1 MKQRIINIALI
12 LMLLF
17 GLAILVYPFVGDT
30 IANWRNK
37 YEVQQYEK
45 SVKFLKSPTVEKNWR
60 EARKFNEVL
69 YQQRHGIA
77 MKQPVPYCDILSF
90 NRIMAILT
98 IPKIGLQDE
107 PIYHGVSSAVL
118 DRGLGHMA
126 QTSIPIGG
134 PSTHAAISGH
144 SSESNEK
151 VFAKL
156 EQLKLGDNF
165 YIGILGKTHKYRV
178 NQIRTV
184 LPNDVKNLE
193 IQKNKDYVTLITC
206 TPIGIN
212 SHRLLIRGERVPM
225 NGMEKNKFQPTML
238 AIIALVALL
247 IVSLLLLYLWWKKRK
262 GRELQHENIENR
274 I

>member
-77 MKQPVPYCDILSF
+77 MKQPVPYGDILSF

-193 IQKNKDYVTLITC
+193 IQKGKDYVTLITC

-238 AIIALVALL
+238 AIIALVALI

-262 GRELQHENIENR
+262 GRELQHENIEDR